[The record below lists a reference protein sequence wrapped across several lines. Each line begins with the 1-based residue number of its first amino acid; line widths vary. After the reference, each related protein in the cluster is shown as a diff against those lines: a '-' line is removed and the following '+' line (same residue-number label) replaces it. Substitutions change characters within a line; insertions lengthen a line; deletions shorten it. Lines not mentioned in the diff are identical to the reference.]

1 MIAFDGALARRM
13 YAGGDMILLPSR
25 YEPCGLTQ
33 LIGMRYGC
41 VPVAHA
47 VGGFADTIVDNRD
60 QDSWTGFLFRE
71 NTADMLSEMLHVAFG
86 VFQQTATW
94 QIIQKNG
101 MMQDFSWKR
110 SALKYLELYLSVA
123 ELEEV

>member
-1 MIAFDGALARRM
+1 
-13 YAGGDMILLPSR
+13 MILLPSR

-60 QDSWTGFLFRE
+60 QGSWTGFLFRE

-86 VFQQTATW
+86 VYQQRETW
-94 QIIQKNG
+94 QTIQKNG

-123 ELEEV
+123 ELE